1 MAVVGHNFV
10 QAALVR
16 RGEANLQA
24 LKDAWWQTQQGKCA
38 KCLYIPTSKLGGA
51 PQDAG
56 SRRRKRKRNRLSL
69 RVLLRRRDNWD
80 DNESLMMII
89 WTPPVDFAHLL
100 NEVGLRSG
108 IRAQILTTLACVT

>member
-51 PQDAG
+51 PQETLVADGG
-56 SRRRKRKRNRLSL
+56 SASEIGLVCVSCYAEETTGMTTSLS
-69 RVLLRRRDNWD
+69 
-80 DNESLMMII
+80 
-89 WTPPVDFAHLL
+89 
-100 NEVGLRSG
+100 
-108 IRAQILTTLACVT
+108 

>member
-38 KCLYIPTSKLGGA
+38 KCLYQLQSWEVPHKTLVADGGSASEIGLVCVSCYAEETTGMTTS
-51 PQDAG
+51 
-56 SRRRKRKRNRLSL
+56 LS
-69 RVLLRRRDNWD
+69 
-80 DNESLMMII
+80 
-89 WTPPVDFAHLL
+89 
-100 NEVGLRSG
+100 
-108 IRAQILTTLACVT
+108 